1 MSTPPSSGSAIA
13 GIEAAWDDLRSI
25 VGAEHIAPATPRD
38 AVDGIRPQMVIEPAS
53 QQEVA
58 AVLKTAASAG
68 LRVMPRGGGT
78 KMEWGNPPRAGEL
91 VLSMRRMNRVLEH
104 AYGDMT
110 ATVEAGCSFQ
120 QLQDTLSAH
129 GQRVALDPL
138 WPDKATVGGIL
149 ASNDSGPLRARFGSL
164 RDLIIG
170 ITLVLSDGTVAKS
183 GGKVV
188 KNVAGYDLPKLATG
202 SMGTLGM
209 ITQAIFR
216 LHPMPRESRTLTFS
230 APNIK
235 SIGQLAPAIQASKLV
250 PTGVQIRT
258 GHSASCDIDVRFEGT
273 GVGCDCQCEQLLQ
286 MASGTTRIDSPGG
299 VWKARETL
307 WDGNS
312 PAAALCKFTL
322 LPTELQPFVEQLTS
336 VSVQKQTT
344 WRLVAQAVG
353 LGLLRLETPQADS
366 LADVLQSL
374 RTGLERRGGSLSIL
388 SCPPEVKSQMDVWG
402 SAGDALPLM
411 RGIKAQFDPK
421 GVLNPGRFIA
431 GI

>member
-13 GIEAAWDDLRSI
+13 GSEAAWEDLRSI
-25 VGAEHIAPATPRD
+25 VGPEHISPTTPQD
-38 AVDGIRPQMVIEPAS
+38 AVDGILPQMVAEPAS

-58 AVLKTAASAG
+58 TVLKVAASAG

-78 KMEWGNPPRAGEL
+78 KMEWGNRALAGDL
-91 VLSMRRMNRVLEH
+91 VLSMRRMNRLLEH

-110 ATVEAGCSFQ
+110 ATVEAGCTFQ

-149 ASNDSGPLRARFGSL
+149 AVNDSGPLRARFGSL

-170 ITLVLSDGTVAKS
+170 ITLVLSDGTLAKS

-202 SMGTLGM
+202 SLGTLGL
-209 ITQAIFR
+209 ISQAIFR
-216 LHPMPRESRTLTFS
+216 LHPAPRESRTLTFS
-230 APNIK
+230 ASDIK
-235 SIGQLAPAIQASKLV
+235 RPSEMMLAIQASKLV
-250 PTGVQIRT
+250 PTGVQVRAE
-258 GHSASCDIDVRFEGT
+258 HSAPCEIDVRFEGT
-273 GVGCDCQCEQLLQ
+273 AVGCDCQCEQLLQ
-286 MASGTTRIDSPGG
+286 LASGTTRVDSPDG

-312 PAAALCKFTL
+312 PAAVCKFTL
-322 LPTELQPFVEQLTS
+322 LPTELQPFVEQLTT
-336 VSVQKQTT
+336 VSVEKQMT

-353 LGLLRLETPQADS
+353 LGLLRIEGLHTDI
-366 LADVLQSL
+366 LAEVLRAL
-374 RTGLERRGGSLSIL
+374 RTSLESRGGSLSIL
-388 SCPPEVKSQMDVWG
+388 SCPQVVKTKMDVWG

-411 RGIKAQFDPK
+411 RSIKAQFDPK
-421 GVLNPGRFIA
+421 CVLNPGRFIA